1 MSTNA
6 KRQASHNRLNMRRR
20 KSIAGILFLLP
31 WMIGTLFFFIIP
43 FLTAFAYSVS
53 DIKITAQGFELQ
65 YAGLK
70 YFRSFFT
77 QDGVFIKSMVESVI
91 GVLPKAFFILSFSIV
106 IAIVLRGKFIGRTAA
121 RAVFFFPVVI
131 SAGVVIVVL
140 KEQVMTTGTAIADMA
155 PSYIFKAP
163 SMTDLFAR
171 LGLPAAILEK
181 LTPLVNQMFDLTWK
195 SGVQILL
202 MLAAI
207 NNIPSS
213 AYEAASIE
221 GATEWER
228 FWKITFPMITPTLV
242 VATIYTVID
251 TFTDYANPMIR
262 LIQNYYKQ
270 GLYTESS
277 AAGISY
283 FIGIFALIIV
293 FYAIVSR
300 KVFHANN

>member
-1 MSTNA
+1 MKADARKSPPR
-6 KRQASHNRLNMRRR
+6 KGLNMRRR
-20 KSIAGILFLLP
+20 KTRAGILFLLP
-31 WMIGTLFFFIIP
+31 WMIGTLHFFILP
-43 FLTAFAYSVS
+43 FLTAFAYAVS
-53 DIKITAQGFELQ
+53 DIRITADGFDLHF
-65 YAGLK
+65 AGLK
-70 YFRSFFT
+70 YFRGFFT
-77 QDGVFIKSMVESVI
+77 EDGVFVKSMAESVI
-91 GVLPKAFFILSFSIV
+91 GVVPKVFFILSFSIV
-106 IAIVLRGKFIGRTAA
+106 IAIVLRGKFVGRTLA

-140 KEQVMTTGTAIADMA
+140 KEQVMTTGTAVADIA
-155 PSYIFKAP
+155 PSYMFEAP

-171 LGLPAAILEK
+171 LGLPSAILDK
-181 LTPLVNQMFDLTWK
+181 LTPLINQMFDLTWK

-213 AYEAASIE
+213 SYEAASIE

-228 FWKITFPMITPTLV
+228 FWKITFPMITPTLM
-242 VATIYTVID
+242 VATVYTIID

-283 FIGIFALIIV
+283 FLGIFALIAV

-300 KVFHANN
+300 RIFQANN

>member
-1 MSTNA
+1 
-6 KRQASHNRLNMRRR
+6 
-20 KSIAGILFLLP
+20 
-31 WMIGTLFFFIIP
+31 
-43 FLTAFAYSVS
+43 
-53 DIKITAQGFELQ
+53 
-65 YAGLK
+65 
-70 YFRSFFT
+70 
-77 QDGVFIKSMVESVI
+77 
-91 GVLPKAFFILSFSIV
+91 
-106 IAIVLRGKFIGRTAA
+106 
-121 RAVFFFPVVI
+121 
-131 SAGVVIVVL
+131 
-140 KEQVMTTGTAIADMA
+140 
-155 PSYIFKAP
+155 
-163 SMTDLFAR
+163 
-171 LGLPAAILEK
+171 
-181 LTPLVNQMFDLTWK
+181 
-195 SGVQILL
+195 

>member
-1 MSTNA
+1 MTA
-6 KRQASHNRLNMRRR
+6 KAKTRAPRAGLNMRRR
-20 KSIAGILFLLP
+20 KTVAGILFLLP
-31 WMIGTLFFFIIP
+31 WMIGTLYFFIIP

-53 DIKITAQGFELQ
+53 DIGITPHGFDLHF
-65 YAGLK
+65 AGFK

-77 QDGVFIKSMVESVI
+77 EDGVFLKSMVESVA

-106 IAIVLRGKFIGRTAA
+106 IAIILRGKFIGRTLA

-140 KEQVMTTGTAIADMA
+140 KESVMTSGTEAAAMA
-155 PSYIFKAP
+155 PSYMFQAP
-163 SMTDLFAR
+163 SMTDLFAK
-171 LGLPAAILEK
+171 LGLPSVILDK

-213 AYEAASIE
+213 SYEAANIE

-242 VATIYTVID
+242 VAAIYTIID

-270 GLYTESS
+270 GLYPESS

-283 FIGIFALIIV
+283 FIGIFALIAV

-300 KVFHANN
+300 GVFHANN